1 MAASAEIRQPPR
13 EKYLRSNG
21 MGPLADDAKGRN
33 KRQQILEAAARQFSA
48 FGFQGANMRDVAA
61 EAGVLAGSI
70 YYHFPS
76 KEALF
81 IAVHAAAVDMMTV
94 AVRLAVEGFT
104 DPWQRLEEAAA
115 AHCQAL
121 NGTNAFMGVIAP
133 IFPPIAAEVRAQ
145 LTAQRDTYESMF
157 SNLIEEIN
165 IPHSVD
171 AKIFRLHLLGA
182 LNATKFWY
190 RPGRHQPAEIGR
202 QLVRML
208 RGSNNPAANTDATF
222 ST

>member
-1 MAASAEIRQPPR
+1 
-13 EKYLRSNG
+13 
-21 MGPLADDAKGRN
+21 MGPLAEDAKGRN

-81 IAVHAAAVDMMTV
+81 VAVHAAAVDMMTE
-94 AVRLAVEGFT
+94 AVRVAIEGFV

-145 LTAQRDTYESMF
+145 LTAQRDSYESMF
-157 SNLIEEIN
+157 SALIEGIK
-165 IPHSVD
+165 IPYSVD

-182 LNATKFWY
+182 LNGTKFWY
-190 RPGRHQPAEIGR
+190 HPGRYQPAEIGR

-208 RGSNNPAANTDATF
+208 RGSSNSAINTDVRSPT
-222 ST
+222 

>member
-1 MAASAEIRQPPR
+1 
-13 EKYLRSNG
+13 

-48 FGFQGANMRDVAA
+48 FGFLGANMRDVAA

-81 IAVHAAAVDMMTV
+81 IAVHAAAVDMMTES
-94 AVRLAVEGFT
+94 VRAAIESYV

-133 IFPPIAAEVRAQ
+133 IFPPIGPEVRAQ
-145 LTAQRDTYESMF
+145 LTAQRDAYERMF
-157 SNLIEEIN
+157 STLIEEIN
-165 IPHSVD
+165 LPNEID

-182 LNATKFWY
+182 LNGTKFWY
-190 RPGRHQPAEIGR
+190 RPGRYQPSEIGR

-208 RGSNNPAANTDATF
+208 RESNSPTTNADGRLPT
-222 ST
+222 